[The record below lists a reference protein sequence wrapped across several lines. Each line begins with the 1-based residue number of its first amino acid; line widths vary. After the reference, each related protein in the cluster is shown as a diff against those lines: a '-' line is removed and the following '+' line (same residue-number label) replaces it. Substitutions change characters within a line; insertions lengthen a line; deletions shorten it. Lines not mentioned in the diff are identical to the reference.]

1 MLCYRLMFCCV
12 KENRAKSVVGAEKE
26 IEVYFMTKD
35 GLWYR
40 QPIYS
45 FTHFKYSSYNM
56 QM

>member
-1 MLCYRLMFCCV
+1 MFCCV